1 MFRAVALASLRF
13 AALIVAVAAAASA
26 SAQGVSVGQAVVGQ
40 SVGNAFN
47 PYGVYGGW
55 GGHASTAAE
64 GSLNGIGNVIQS
76 AGSYNLQTSQAAIN
90 AEQARTMNINN
101 RLLGTQTYFEMRK
114 VNQAATKAEQL
125 PGLTTEDTWRIAQSN
140 MPKRMT
146 QMQLDPV
153 TGRIYWPLELQA
165 PQFEQYR
172 KSLDKL
178 FVQRETS
185 HGGIGY
191 ETFTQIQ
198 DITNSMLADL
208 DKNIAKFS
216 TGDYVKMKNFIESLQ
231 FEARFPAV

>member
-1 MFRAVALASLRF
+1 MFRAIASASVQLAALIFAVALAT
-13 AALIVAVAAAASA
+13 SA
-26 SAQGVSVGQAVVGQ
+26 YCQGVSVGNAVVGQ
-40 SVGNAFN
+40 AVGNAYN
-47 PYGVYGGW
+47 PYGNYGGY

-64 GSLNGIGNVIQS
+64 GYYNGIGNVIQS

-125 PGLTTEDTWRIAQSN
+125 PGLTTEDTWRIAQAN

-153 TGRIYWPLELQA
+153 TGKIYWPMELQS

-172 KSLDKL
+172 KSLDNL
-178 FVQRETS
+178 FVKREAS

-198 DITNSMLADL
+198 DITNAMLADL
-208 DKNIAKFS
+208 DKNIAKYA

-231 FEARFPAV
+231 YEAKFPAV

>member
-1 MFRAVALASLRF
+1 MFRAVAFATLDF
-13 AALIVAVAAAASA
+13 AALIIAIATPATTYSQAVSVGDA
-26 SAQGVSVGQAVVGQ
+26 VVGQAV
-40 SVGNAFN
+40 GNAYN
-47 PYGVYGGW
+47 PYGYYGGY

-64 GSLNGIGNVIQS
+64 GYYNGIGNVIQS

-90 AEQARTMNINN
+90 VEQARKMNIDN

-125 PGLTTEDTWRIAQSN
+125 PGLTTEDTWRIAQAN

-153 TGRIYWPLELQA
+153 TGRIYWPMELQA
-165 PQFEQYR
+165 PQFGQYR

-178 FVQRETS
+178 FVQRETA

-191 ETFTQIQ
+191 DTYTQIQ
-198 DITNSMLADL
+198 DIANSMLADL
-208 DKNIAKFS
+208 DKNIAKYP
-216 TGDYVKMKNFIESLQ
+216 TGDYVKMKNFIESLAY
-231 FEARFPAV
+231 EAKFPAV